1 MNPLARLISRQIAAN
16 GPITVADYMA
26 MALGHPEH
34 GYYMTTDPFGRDG
47 DFITA
52 PEISQIF
59 GELIGLWCV
68 AVWRLMDRPAQFVL
82 CELGPGRGTLMAD
95 ALRAAGQ
102 SADFMRAAKIHL
114 VETSP
119 GLRTRQREALAGHRV
134 EWHDRLDSVPGGPIL
149 VIANEFFDALPVH
162 QLIRTKAGWRERL
175 VAGGESGLHFV
186 MSDSAPPAAALLSLG
201 VQRKA
206 PLGEVAEIQPA
217 LLTHAAAIAAR
228 LAEFGGA
235 ALIAD
240 YGHALSAPGN
250 SLQAVRRHRPHDV
263 LGDPGAADLTV
274 HVDFDALARAAGGGV
289 QHFGPLG
296 QGDFLRALGIEV
308 RATHLAAAATPD
320 QARDIAS
327 GVARL
332 IAPDQ
337 MGTLFKVL
345 VLARHDMEPPPGF
358 EREGRP

>member
-1 MNPLARLISRQIAAN
+1 VNPLARLISRQIAAN

-134 EWHDRLDSVPGGPIL
+134 
-149 VIANEFFDALPVH
+149 FDALPVH

-175 VAGGESGLHFV
+175 VAGGEPGLHFV